1 MILPDVLQA
10 KLRVVFCG
18 TAAGAASAQVG
29 AYDAGPGNA
38 FWRTLHQIGLTPLQ
52 LEPAQFREVTRYGIG
67 LTDIAKQTSGADSTL
82 KPADFDAGAL
92 REKILTH
99 APRVLAFNGKRA
111 AQAFYE
117 RTSLAYGRQPE
128 PLNTTWVV
136 VLPSTSGAAR
146 RFWDVRHWHDLADL
160 LAFSNHT

>member
-1 MILPDVLQA
+1 MILPDVLRA
-10 KLRVVFCG
+10 DLRVVFCG

-29 AYDAGPGNA
+29 AYYAGPGNA
-38 FWRTLHQIGLTPLQ
+38 FWRTLHEIGLTPLQ

-82 KPADFDAGAL
+82 KPTDFDAEAL
-92 REKILTH
+92 REKILTY

-111 AQAFYE
+111 AQAFYGHK
-117 RTSLAYGRQPE
+117 SLMYGRQPK
-128 PLNTTWVV
+128 PLNTTRVV

-146 RFWDVRHWHDLADL
+146 RFWDERHWHDLVDW
-160 LAFSNHT
+160 LALSN